1 MVLRKI
7 TGVIGLVILV
17 IGLMEVVL
25 VNANLAMSQAIADL
39 PWLRLLGIIAFAV
52 GVVLVSAA
60 AARQVGLRIFVW
72 VFGIYEIIAG
82 LVIFFGPEIIRDLF
96 DALIFNRSSGFQI
109 FMFWTTGLIRCGLGI
124 ALIYAAMRPQS
135 VVPVV
140 DSEPLP
146 EHPQS

>member
-52 GVVLVSAA
+52 GVVLISAA

-72 VFGIYEIIAG
+72 VFGIYEVIAG

-109 FMFWTTGLIRCGLGI
+109 FMFWMTGLIRSGLGI

-135 VVPVV
+135 VAPEI